1 MKNRHL
7 NTATGVYMNYFLLGM
22 VNIMLASNMSYLSE
36 QWDTDSAGISY
47 IIAAIG
53 VGKLLTYAYTGY
65 LSDKIGRKPLVYAS
79 AFGMG
84 IFLIGIPLSPSY
96 QLAFV
101 FAILAGVANSSMDAG
116 SYPGLIEIFPNSA
129 GSASVLVKAFMSAG
143 AFLLP
148 FMILFISDHDMFYG
162 YAFFI
167 PAAIY
172 LINMLFLFTVSFPS
186 NPKGN
191 ASISENNT
199 KKSKFKGKPVLR
211 KEGFALILIGFTSTG
226 LFTVSQ
232 IWLPSYGQE
241 AVGMSMAN
249 SIKLLSYY
257 SLGALISVLV
267 LSVLLK
273 KFLQPITVI
282 MVYPIITFISILTI
296 LLVKIPIIV
305 SITAF
310 FIGLSTAGVFQLAIT
325 IMTEFFWE
333 KKGTVTGFVATAAG
347 LASIV
352 MPLITG
358 MMSKSGNI
366 SIIFIFD
373 AFLSIIGFISAVYVY
388 YRHGQLVDKNK
399 KPEEEK
405 VDFRLN
411 A

>member
-1 MKNRHL
+1 MKNKYL
-7 NTATGVYMNYFLLGM
+7 NTASGVYVNYFLLGM
-22 VNIMLASNMSYLSE
+22 VNIMLASNMSHLSE

-79 AFGMG
+79 ALGMG

-96 QLAFV
+96 QLALV

-129 GSASVLVKAFMSAG
+129 GSASVLVKAFISAG

-148 FMILFISDHDMFYG
+148 FMILFISDHNLFYG

-172 LINMLFLFTVSFPS
+172 LINMLFLLTVTFPS
-186 NPKGN
+186 HLN
-191 ASISENNT
+191 ATDSVQVNEST
-199 KKSKFKGKPVLR
+199 QKSKFKDKPILK
-211 KEGFALILIGFTSTG
+211 KEGIALILIGFTSTG

-241 AVGMSMAN
+241 AVGMSMAS

-257 SLGALISVLV
+257 SLGALLSVLV

-273 KFLQPITVI
+273 KFIRPITVI
-282 MVYPIITFISILTI
+282 MIYPIITFISILTI
-296 LLVKIPIIV
+296 LFVKIPIIV
-305 SITAF
+305 SISAF
-310 FIGLSTAGVFQLAIT
+310 FIGLSTAGIFQLAIT
-325 IMTEFFWE
+325 IMTELFWE
-333 KKGTVTGFVATAAG
+333 KKGTVTGFVSTAAEV
-347 LASIV
+347 ASIV

-388 YRHGQLVDKNK
+388 SRYDRLLNK
-399 KPEEEK
+399 QFEKEEA
-405 VDFRLN
+405 DLRIH